1 MLQNSNLKS
10 DDTVYKLDKSKKK
23 KEGKC
28 KAEMIT
34 EFLMIS
40 SDKVSADVKWLE
52 ANKVSHILN
61 ASGGR
66 IKNVFDP

>member
-1 MLQNSNLKS
+1 M
-10 DDTVYKLDKSKKK
+10 DKS
-23 KEGKC
+23 EIDDPQIRNGK
-28 KAEMIT
+28 ADMIT

-40 SDKVSADVKWLE
+40 TDKVSADVKWLE